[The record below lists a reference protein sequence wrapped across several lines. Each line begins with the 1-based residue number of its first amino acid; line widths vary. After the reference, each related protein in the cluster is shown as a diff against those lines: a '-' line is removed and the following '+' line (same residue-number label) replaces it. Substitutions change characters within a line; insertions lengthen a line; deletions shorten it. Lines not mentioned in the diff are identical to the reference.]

1 MALIKKIVN
10 PDTGHINE
18 YWKPIFTFIDVNRM
32 ILRATLGGYGS
43 AEARMNGYSPDA
55 REEIEV
61 SLGEVDQKDVVALT
75 KILGKIIY
83 TNSLKSKP
91 REDIVTV
98 D

>member
-1 MALIKKIVN
+1 
-10 PDTGHINE
+10 
-18 YWKPIFTFIDVNRM
+18 
-32 ILRATLGGYGS
+32 
-43 AEARMNGYSPDA
+43 MNGYSPDA